1 MKLSI
6 ITINYNNK
14 EGLAKTVE
22 SVFCQSAYG
31 EFEYIVIDGASID
44 GSSDVLKKH
53 ESRFSHVVSE
63 PDSGIYDAMNK
74 GVRASSGDY
83 LLFLNSGDT
92 LYSEHTISNILPKLN
107 ADDLIIGRIMKV
119 PENVLSESGM
129 VLSLYHFIDKSLP
142 HQSSFIRR
150 NLLIETPYD
159 ENYRIVSDWKFFV
172 QTIVI
177 GNCSYRY
184 IDDIVS
190 YYDCNGLSSNNR
202 DESFVERD
210 KVLHEL
216 FPSRILQDYQHF
228 ISGQGYEDTVYDK
241 FYIKLRNYKYGRVLY
256 SLNVLILRIADLF
269 MPGARFVRFF
279 PFRLPIK

>member
-1 MKLSI
+1 MRLSI

-14 EGLAKTVE
+14 DGLEKTVE
-22 SVFCQSAYG
+22 SVLYQSSYG
-31 EFEYIVIDGASID
+31 EFEYIVVDGASVD
-44 GSSDVLKKH
+44 GSSIVLKKH
-53 ESRFSHVVSE
+53 GARCSCVISE

-92 LYSEHTISNILPKLN
+92 LYSEHTISDILPKLI

-119 PENVLSESGM
+119 PGNVLSDSGM
-129 VLSLYHFIDKSLP
+129 KLSLFHFIDKSLP
-142 HQSSFIRR
+142 HQATFIRR
-150 NLLIETPYD
+150 NLLMETPYD
-159 ENYRIVSDWKFFV
+159 EKYRIVSDWKFFV
-172 QTIVI
+172 QAVVI
-177 GNCSYRY
+177 GNCSYKY

-210 KVLHEL
+210 MVLHEL
-216 FPSRILQDYQHF
+216 FPERILKDYRLF
-228 ISGQGYEDTVYDK
+228 MSGRGYEDTVYDK
-241 FYIKLRNYKYGRVLY
+241 FFIKLRNYKYGRVLY
-256 SLNVLILRIADLF
+256 SLNVLILKIASLF

-279 PFRLPIK
+279 PFRLPN